1 MKTPT
6 TTPKTAPPANQKS
19 FSYNVFGTV
28 IAFVVVV

>member
-6 TTPKTAPPANQKS
+6 TTPKTAPPNQKS
-19 FSYNVFGTV
+19 LSYNVFGTV